1 MILDRTTQ
9 ASPNIAFRVWGRRGV
24 THKKTK
30 VEDRAKNRII
40 EGHRFKDESSRK
52 KTRHRNLEAKE
63 RFKRYTDSLPSDI
76 ILNDIIPS
84 DIIPSDMV

>member
-1 MILDRTTQ
+1 MTRFICAKKTYFIPPYFVRLLMILDRTTQ

-52 KTRHRNLEAKE
+52 KTRHRNLE
-63 RFKRYTDSLPSDI
+63 KRK
-76 ILNDIIPS
+76 
-84 DIIPSDMV
+84 V

>member
-1 MILDRTTQ
+1 MTRFICAKKPIFYPTLFCKTADDIRQDNSSLTKYCFP
-9 ASPNIAFRVWGRRGV
+9 SGGEEGGGGV

-52 KTRHRNLEAKE
+52 KQ
-63 RFKRYTDSLPSDI
+63 DI
-76 ILNDIIPS
+76 GI
-84 DIIPSDMV
+84 